1 MSELIR
7 KDAFTVIEGRPV
19 TSSLM
24 VAEYFGKQHK
34 NVVRDIEELI
44 AKKPILRGLNFELTQ
59 EIKNIGATTRKVP
72 FYWRMDRKGF
82 AILAMGFTGAKA
94 LDFKCAFY
102 DEFERMERE
111 LHPIECPANPKYITK
126 QQSWIIQAAVQKRV
140 HREGVDFQTVYQALK
155 ARYQIPK
162 YTFLQEKD
170 FDEALR
176 FIDACEIRV
185 PAKKAPPK
193 IDHTFETPRL
203 SHNDLEAILIFVYE
217 IRYRSASAYNKFFE
231 FLKIANSPMAAEV
244 WDAFHEVNWTRII
257 DVLAA
262 NGHPIV
268 DLPCYRSWRARNVS

>member
-1 MSELIR
+1 MNAIQTFNFDGMNLRVFGDSFNPIFIAADVCKAIGIQNPSDAIKSLAPFERTKVSIDGRELNAVNESGLYTLILRSRDAVKEGTPAYRFRLMVTAEILPTIR
-7 KDAFTVIEGRPV
+7 KSGRYEPE
-19 TSSLM
+19 S
-24 VAEYFGKQHK
+24 
-34 NVVRDIEELI
+34 
-44 AKKPILRGLNFELTQ
+44 
-59 EIKNIGATTRKVP
+59 
-72 FYWRMDRKGF
+72 
-82 AILAMGFTGAKA
+82 
-94 LDFKCAFY
+94 
-102 DEFERMERE
+102 
-111 LHPIECPANPKYITK
+111 PKYITP
-126 QQSWIIQAAVQKRV
+126 QQGWLIQAAVQKRV
-140 HREGVDFQTVYQALK
+140 HRDGVDFQTVYQALK

-170 FDEALR
+170 FEEALR